1 MAEATP
7 KKRGLPMRVKMR
19 HDTHFVEELTTRH
32 ETPVGK
38 MVPLSAIEPDPDQ
51 PRQSMGDLDDL
62 VASIR
67 DKGVLEPI
75 LLRPLPGASGEGDQL
90 ADEDEVDAPGALPF
104 LGGGGA
110 ARGPAYRIISGE
122 RRYRAAQEAG
132 LYEVPAIVFEVSEEE
147 ALEIALIENLQRK
160 DLTPFEE
167 AQGYRALI
175 DRHGY
180 THEQIAESVGKA
192 RTVITESLS
201 LLQMPARVRQAVQ
214 ALGIHSRSLLLEV
227 LKAKSEEE
235 MLRLLEEVS
244 RQGLNRDDL
253 RRRMRN
259 RERSSA
265 GGRRRK
271 PYTFKFRAPDKTYTL
286 SLAFRQSEVDRDDL
300 MRALEQILSQ
310 LRAEAAG
317 DGGGS

>member
-1 MAEATP
+1 LAEATS

-19 HDTHFVEELTTRH
+19 HDNHFVEELTTRH
-32 ETPVGK
+32 ETPIGK
-38 MVPLSAIEPDPDQ
+38 MVPLSSIEPDPGQ
-51 PRQSMGDLDDL
+51 PRTSMGDLDDL
-62 VASIR
+62 VSSIR
-67 DKGVLEPI
+67 DKGILEPI
-75 LLRPLPGASGEGDQL
+75 LLRPLPGAGAADDD
-90 ADEDEVDAPGALPF
+90 ADE
-104 LGGGGA
+104 LGSLFGRTEA
-110 ARGPAYRIISGE
+110 AGPAYRIISGE

-167 AQGYRALI
+167 AQGYKALI
-175 DRHGY
+175 DRHAY
-180 THEQIAESVGKA
+180 THERIAEAVGKA

-201 LLQMPARVRQAVQ
+201 LLQMPARVRQTVQ

-227 LKAKSEEE
+227 LKADGEEE

-259 RERSSA
+259 RERTA
-265 GGRRRK
+265 GSRRRK

-286 SLAFRQSEVDRDDL
+286 SLAFRQSEVDRHDL
-300 MRALEQILSQ
+300 VRALEQILAE
-310 LRAEAAG
+310 LRAES
-317 DGGGS
+317 GGGQG